1 METILVVD
9 DEKNYLVVLE
19 ALLSDEGYEVLTT
32 PDPLEALNIINR
44 VDLDLVITDM
54 KMPKMDGIVLLEKI
68 KQIDSNMPVIMM
80 TAYGTIEKAVEAMK
94 KGALDYITKPFE
106 NEELKLNI
114 RKAINM
120 HRLLKENKRLAQA
133 LYSQYQ
139 FSNIIGKNKKMQAIF
154 ELIAKVAS
162 TKATVLIT
170 GESGTGKELVAKAI
184 HYNSRRKNRPF
195 ISVNCGALAETL
207 LESELFGH
215 ERGSFTGAIG
225 MRKGR
230 FELADGGTLLLDEVS
245 EMSPALQVKL
255 LRVLQEKEFER
266 VGGTKT
272 IKVDVRIIAASNQD
286 LKESIKKGIFREDL
300 YYRLNV
306 VHIHLPP
313 LKERTDDIPLLVAHF
328 LRKYTKEM
336 EKRDIKVSEEA
347 LRRIYEYPWPG
358 NVRELEN
365 AIERAVVLCEQGT
378 IEIYHLPET
387 LQERSLYFDFLKAFS
402 PDIKLPEVLEKI
414 EMQLI
419 KQALIK
425 TDYIQAKAARLL
437 GITKSLLQY
446 KIKKYN
452 LSVP

>member
-387 LQERSLYFDFLKAFS
+387 LQERSLYFDSLKAFS

>member
-19 ALLSDEGYEVLTT
+19 ALLSEEGYEVLTT
-32 PDPLEALNIINR
+32 LNPSEALEIINH

-54 KMPKMDGIVLLEKI
+54 KMPEMDGIVLLEKI
-68 KQIDSNMPVIMM
+68 KQIDSNLPVMMM
-80 TAYGTIEKAVEAMK
+80 TAYGTIEKAVKAMK
-94 KGALDYITKPFE
+94 KGAFDYITKPFE
-106 NEELKLNI
+106 NEELKLSI
-114 RKAINM
+114 RKATNM
-120 HRLLKENKRLAQA
+120 YHLLKENKRLAQA

-139 FSNIIGKNKKMQAIF
+139 FGNIIGKNKEMRAIF
-154 ELIAKVAS
+154 ELIRKVAS

-184 HYNSRRKNRPF
+184 HYNSPRKNRPF
-195 ISVNCGALAETL
+195 VSVNCGALAETL

-230 FELADGGTLLLDEVS
+230 FELAHGGTLFLDEVS

-255 LRVLQEKEFER
+255 LRVSQEKEFER

-313 LKERTDDIPLLVAHF
+313 LRERTEDIPLLVAHF
-328 LRKYTKEM
+328 LGKYTKEM
-336 EKRDIKVSEEA
+336 EKRDIKVSERA
-347 LRRIYEYPWPG
+347 FHRIYEYPWPG

-378 IEIYHLPET
+378 IEAYHLPET
-387 LQERSLYFDFLKAFS
+387 LKDLS
-402 PDIKLPEVLEKI
+402 PGIKLPEALEKI

-419 KQALIK
+419 KQALVR
-425 TDYIQAKAARLL
+425 TNYVQARAARLL

-446 KIKKYN
+446 KMKKYN
-452 LSVP
+452 LSVL

>member
-19 ALLSDEGYEVLTT
+19 ALLSEEGYEVLTT
-32 PDPLEALNIINR
+32 PNPSEALDIINH

-54 KMPKMDGIVLLEKI
+54 KMPQMDGIVLLEKI
-68 KQIDSNMPVIMM
+68 KQINPNLPVIMM

-94 KGALDYITKPFE
+94 KGAFDYITKPFE

-114 RKAINM
+114 RKAANM
-120 HRLLKENKRLAQA
+120 YHLLKENKLLAQA

-139 FSNIIGKNKKMQAIF
+139 FGNIIGKSKEMRAIF
-154 ELIAKVAS
+154 ELIRKVSS

-184 HYNSRRKNRPF
+184 HYNSPRKNRPF
-195 ISVNCGALAETL
+195 VSVNCGALAETL

-230 FELADGGTLLLDEVS
+230 FELAHGGTLFLDEVS

-266 VGGTKT
+266 VGGTRT

-286 LKESIKKGIFREDL
+286 LKESIKKGTFREDL

-306 VHIHLPP
+306 VHVHLPP
-313 LKERTDDIPLLVAHF
+313 LRERTEDIPLLVAHF

-336 EKRDIKVSEEA
+336 KKGDIKVSERA
-347 LRRIYEYPWPG
+347 FHRIYEYPWPG

-378 IEIYHLPET
+378 IEAYHLPET
-387 LQERSLYFDFLKAFS
+387 LQDLS
-402 PDIKLPEVLEKI
+402 PGIKLPEALEKI

-419 KQALIK
+419 KQALVR
-425 TDYIQAKAARLL
+425 TNYVQAKAARLL

-446 KIKKYN
+446 KMKKYN
-452 LSVP
+452 LSVL

>member
-19 ALLSDEGYEVLTT
+19 ALLSEEGYEVLTT
-32 PDPLEALNIINR
+32 LNPSEALEIINH

-68 KQIDSNMPVIMM
+68 KQIDSNLPVMMM
-80 TAYGTIEKAVEAMK
+80 TAYGTIEKAVKAMK
-94 KGALDYITKPFE
+94 KGAFDYITKPFE
-106 NEELKLNI
+106 NEELKLSI
-114 RKAINM
+114 RKATNM
-120 HRLLKENKRLAQA
+120 YHLLKENKRLAQA

-139 FSNIIGKNKKMQAIF
+139 FGNIIGKNKEMRAIF
-154 ELIAKVAS
+154 ELIRKVAS

-184 HYNSRRKNRPF
+184 HYNSPRKNRPF
-195 ISVNCGALAETL
+195 VSVNCGALAETL

-230 FELADGGTLLLDEVS
+230 FELAHGGTLFLDEVS

-255 LRVLQEKEFER
+255 LRVSQEKEFER

-272 IKVDVRIIAASNQD
+272 IKVDVRIIAASNRD

-313 LKERTDDIPLLVAHF
+313 LRERTEDIPLLVAHF
-328 LRKYTKEM
+328 LGKYTKEM
-336 EKRDIKVSEEA
+336 GKKDIKVSERA
-347 LRRIYEYPWPG
+347 FHRIYEYPWPG

-378 IEIYHLPET
+378 IEAYHLPET
-387 LQERSLYFDFLKAFS
+387 LKDLS
-402 PDIKLPEVLEKI
+402 PGIKLPEALEKI

-419 KQALIK
+419 KQALVR
-425 TDYIQAKAARLL
+425 TNYVQARAARLL

-446 KIKKYN
+446 KMKKYN
-452 LSVP
+452 LSVL